1 MFIPTKVQFN
11 LTYDI
16 VFKEVF
22 SDVKIASNLIN
33 VILNESFLPSDFKVM
48 ANELSSESIELKN
61 SLFDVRLNVLNK
73 YDIDLEM
80 QKDKPYKYS
89 LIDRIIFYNAK
100 MIAKSIEEGDS
111 TYRGKTCISVVFI
124 NFELKGYNKCVN
136 TISYTDEEG
145 REISKHKI
153 YLIDLTK
160 SDQCDNLKLKKWLE
174 LIKSEEL
181 NSFEGEDEVMSEV
194 VKKVFT
200 VNADERLRAKLLSQ
214 EKFMRD
220 RQIELAAVKEDA
232 RAEGLQEGRAQGREE
247 GRAQG
252 LQEGKAQGR
261 EEGKVEGILEV
272 ARNMKAKNMP
282 IDQIVELTS
291 LSVDE
296 INKL

>member
-89 LIDRIIFYNAK
+89 LIDRIIFYHAK

-111 TYRGKTCISVVFI
+111 TYKGKTCITVVFI

-160 SDQCDNLKLKKWLE
+160 SDLCDNLKLKKWLE

-214 EKFMRD
+214 EKFIRD
-220 RQIELAAVKEDA
+220 RQIELAAAKEDA
-232 RAEGLQEGRAQGREE
+232 RAEGLKD
-247 GRAQG
+247 G
-252 LQEGKAQGR
+252 LEEGKAQGIAQGILEGR
-261 EEGKVEGILEV
+261 KEGKVEGILEV

-282 IDQIVELTS
+282 INQIVELTS